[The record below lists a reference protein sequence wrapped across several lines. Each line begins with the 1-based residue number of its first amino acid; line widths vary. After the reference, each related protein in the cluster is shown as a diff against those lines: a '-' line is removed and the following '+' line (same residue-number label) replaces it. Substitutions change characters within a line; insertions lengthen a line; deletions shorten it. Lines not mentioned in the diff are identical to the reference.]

1 MVYGVIL
8 WRDRLKGT
16 AVIWCEDQDKLAYA
30 ARANVFGDDFNAA
43 ENGDLVE
50 IDYMDSGALRYCTK
64 LRLVQKKFSNA
75 LEESLR
81 GAAQLNT
88 PRLVAAG

>member
-8 WRDRLKGT
+8 WHDRAKGT

-30 ARANVFGDDFNAA
+30 ARAEVFGDDLNSA

-50 IDYMDSGALRYCTK
+50 IDYKDSGSFRYCTK

-75 LEESLR
+75 LEDALR
-81 GAAQLNT
+81 GAAQLNS
-88 PRLVAAG
+88 PRLVAVA